1 MRRIRRNRH
10 MRIIKSRV
18 VLDAEY
24 RNVLVKEYSR
34 NYPGM
39 DKLSG
44 PGEIAQV
51 MDEVFGLTDQAEE
64 YVYLL
69 AMTAKCR
76 PISFFEVSHGTCS
89 TCVVMPREVMVRALL
104 CGAVNIVIIHN
115 HPSGSPQPSQEDRQ
129 VTERIR
135 EASGMIGIHLCDHII
150 VARDGF
156 FSFREAGLLDGQGK
170 P

>member
-1 MRRIRRNRH
+1 
-10 MRIIKSRV
+10 MRIIKSKV

-51 MDEVFGLTDQAEE
+51 MDEVFGLEHQAEE

-115 HPSGSPQPSQEDRQ
+115 QAEAHSHPRRTGRLLRESGRHR
-129 VTERIR
+129 T
-135 EASGMIGIHLCDHII
+135 
-150 VARDGF
+150 
-156 FSFREAGLLDGQGK
+156 
-170 P
+170 